1 MPYKDWYVFQI
12 GNEKKKGYE
21 FIIVYGE
28 YDSIAPE
35 IPSLLGDEAEYV
47 DGHMLLSDALGGNVT
62 ILKKE
67 ASEGL

>member
-1 MPYKDWYVFQI
+1 MTEDWYVFQI
-12 GNEKKKGYE
+12 GNKQKLRYE
-21 FIIVYGE
+21 FIIVFGE
-28 YDSIAPE
+28 YDLIAPE

-47 DGHMLLSDALGGNVT
+47 DDHMLLSDALGGNVT